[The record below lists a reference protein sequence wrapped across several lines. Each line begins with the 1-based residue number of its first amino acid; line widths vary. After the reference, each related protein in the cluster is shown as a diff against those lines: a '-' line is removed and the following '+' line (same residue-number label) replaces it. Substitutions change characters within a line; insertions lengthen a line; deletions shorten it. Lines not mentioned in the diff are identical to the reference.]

1 MGLRKGMAILVYYV
15 VGATHY
21 QVVLL
26 AHDSVLGKSS
36 KQDNRLW
43 KRVTPIVTEFAWL
56 PPTIAESF
64 CGKALYRDEARTY
77 LPFDQPH
84 LGLGTKGFSGHMLI
98 EDIFYLGD
106 TRSADD
112 LAVFTGM
119 TPERLCLG
127 CSLRVIEPFSPIAT
141 GERMKLHKLLMFVL
155 HDVSAQT
162 LNEEELALRD
172 ALKPLVENK
181 DGHFVAA
188 VTSLVQSLLEGRT
201 DCPISGV
208 FGAGKTLSAAAMIA
222 GLLVMD
228 PTLKIMIV
236 TKENV
241 AAYAFAKHFLRLG
254 LPDSINTLV

>member
-1 MGLRKGMAILVYYV
+1 
-15 VGATHY
+15 
-21 QVVLL
+21 
-26 AHDSVLGKSS
+26 
-36 KQDNRLW
+36 
-43 KRVTPIVTEFAWL
+43 
-56 PPTIAESF
+56 
-64 CGKALYRDEARTY
+64 
-77 LPFDQPH
+77 
-84 LGLGTKGFSGHMLI
+84 
-98 EDIFYLGD
+98 
-106 TRSADD
+106 
-112 LAVFTGM
+112 
-119 TPERLCLG
+119 
-127 CSLRVIEPFSPIAT
+127 
-141 GERMKLHKLLMFVL
+141 MFVL

-241 AAYAFAKHFLRLG
+241 TAYAFAKHFLRLG
-254 LPDSINTLV
+254 LPDSINTLVGRLVGYVELQKGPANKTDLDVPPAFRNDVLRSKKVLIGCGGGFHQDCSQP